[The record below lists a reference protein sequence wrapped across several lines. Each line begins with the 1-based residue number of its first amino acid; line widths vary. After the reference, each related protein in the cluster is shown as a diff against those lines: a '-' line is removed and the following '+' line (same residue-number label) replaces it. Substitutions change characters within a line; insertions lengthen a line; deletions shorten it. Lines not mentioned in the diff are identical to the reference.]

1 MAISVDEFTKTLR
14 TLYYDDSRKQLD
26 GSSLQQFQ
34 TNWLNIDNEV
44 GFVSRSNKAMAFGDK
59 SANNSIMT
67 AKLYPSFSNES
78 RTFSNGSTVDRR
90 NIIYYSNISAKETAR
105 MEEELQILVEALP
118 NGWNG
123 AIVPD
128 PDGTCYLLLSHF
140 YGATSATK
148 LSDISCTLGAPV
160 FESET
165 TISNNRSSASF
176 NATQNHSVAQVL
188 KIFVQG
194 DGIKARQDADNNE
207 VAFLTADSDCQA
219 TVTII
224 SDGKTNTNTITLPKG
239 KETRVYVE
247 NGEVT
252 TGIKAL
258 KRNPFVASGTY
269 TVSGVRVAD
278 NDKLPRGLY
287 IQNGKKRIR

>member
-1 MAISVDEFTKTLR
+1 M
-14 TLYYDDSRKQLD
+14 
-26 GSSLQQFQ
+26 
-34 TNWLNIDNEV
+34 
-44 GFVSRSNKAMAFGDK
+44 
-59 SANNSIMT
+59 
-67 AKLYPSFSNES
+67 
-78 RTFSNGSTVDRR
+78 
-90 NIIYYSNISAKETAR
+90 
-105 MEEELQILVEALP
+105 
-118 NGWNG
+118 
-123 AIVPD
+123 
-128 PDGTCYLLLSHF
+128 
-140 YGATSATK
+140 
-148 LSDISCTLGAPV
+148 
-160 FESET
+160 
-165 TISNNRSSASF
+165 
-176 NATQNHSVAQVL
+176 L

-224 SDGKTNTNTITLPKG
+224 SDGKTNTNTITLSKG